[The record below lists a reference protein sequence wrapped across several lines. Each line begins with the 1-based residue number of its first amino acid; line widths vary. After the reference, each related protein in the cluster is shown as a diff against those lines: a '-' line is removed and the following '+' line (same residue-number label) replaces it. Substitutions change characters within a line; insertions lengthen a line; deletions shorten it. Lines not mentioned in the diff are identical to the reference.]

1 MNPMKVNFQELYER
15 HLCRHSQYGINVIHV
30 AAVFGIYFALAGI
43 ICYFVGSEW
52 LLLGII
58 IPHLAIVA
66 LNVPGRMLVGNALF
80 MVLFFLVFLSLPKLP
95 VWVYVL
101 AVPLLYKI
109 QAWSH
114 KVYNVER
121 DMTEFNKKHKKG
133 FVLFVLLSIYE
144 LPLLLNYL
152 VFDRNNWPA
161 RLSRPRTETPL
172 AQLRAAQNGNDTG
185 TEVLPGCERQQAD
198 ISPP

>member
-1 MNPMKVNFQELYER
+1 MNLLKVNFPELYER

-30 AAVFGIYFALAGI
+30 AAVFGIYLALGGML
-43 ICYFVGSEW
+43 CSLVGSEW

-58 IPHLAIVA
+58 ILHLAIVA
-66 LNVPGRMLVGNALF
+66 LNIPARVLLGNVLF
-80 MVLFFLVFLSLPKLP
+80 MAGFFAVCRTLPRHP
-95 VWVYVL
+95 VWLWVSVYLL
-101 AVPLLYKI
+101 AIPLLYKI

-121 DMTEFNKKHKKG
+121 DMTEFNKKYKKG

-152 VFDRNNWPA
+152 VFDKNHWPA
-161 RLSRPRTETPL
+161 WASRSRIETPPTQ
-172 AQLRAAQNGNDTG
+172 AGAAP
-185 TEVLPGCERQQAD
+185 E
-198 ISPP
+198 S